1 MSNVLKGK
9 NKMGFGGFSKGFR
22 DPMRPAHRP
31 GPPGS
36 VPFGL
41 AVWLTVRGLS
51 KKPRNTVAAGL
62 ANHPLRVIRV
72 TCCPY
77 LTHIY
82 VSGLEAVER
91 LHGRPACTILL
102 VFRQYSRRQPLT
114 CHVGR
119 PRIRPRY
126 RPHTGLQYCTTNP
139 SAPHLQSPS
148 GRRIWAEE

>member
-9 NKMGFGGFSKGFR
+9 NNKGLGGFFKGFR
-22 DPMRPAHRP
+22 DPMRSAHRP
-31 GPPGS
+31 RPKGS

-41 AVWLTVRGLS
+41 AVWPTVRGLS
-51 KKPRNTVAAGL
+51 KKSRNTVAAGL

-82 VSGLEAVER
+82 VSDLEAVER

-114 CHVGR
+114 CRVLR

-126 RPHTGLQYCTTNP
+126 RPHTGLQYCTTNS
-139 SAPHLQSPS
+139 SAPLPQSPS